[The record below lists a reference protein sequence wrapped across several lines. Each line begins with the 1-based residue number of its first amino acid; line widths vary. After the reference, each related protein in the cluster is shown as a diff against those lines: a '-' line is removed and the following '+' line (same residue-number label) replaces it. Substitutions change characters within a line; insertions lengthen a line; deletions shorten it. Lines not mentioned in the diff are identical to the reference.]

1 MNFLW
6 ENVKF
11 LHKML
16 LCSCNV
22 DYWMVGE
29 GHTMFANTRLS
40 PSTKLLPPF
49 INSDLLQ
56 VISASISDAI
66 VVGVI
71 SFWIVSHRAKWTR
84 PVMRTNKIY
93 FVQPPAW
100 QAYYRV
106 TKRGGSPVRAF
117 LTEFGPNFCLSFI
130 LDFSVYKK
138 SVAGKLGKTKR
149 APSSSF

>member
-1 MNFLW
+1 MSFSFREPAMVSIKNFDIKLTKNCIKVSFVNFLW

-22 DYWMVGE
+22 DYWMVEE

-71 SFWIVSHRAKWTR
+71 SF
-84 PVMRTNKIY
+84 
-93 FVQPPAW
+93 
-100 QAYYRV
+100 
-106 TKRGGSPVRAF
+106 
-117 LTEFGPNFCLSFI
+117 
-130 LDFSVYKK
+130 
-138 SVAGKLGKTKR
+138 
-149 APSSSF
+149 